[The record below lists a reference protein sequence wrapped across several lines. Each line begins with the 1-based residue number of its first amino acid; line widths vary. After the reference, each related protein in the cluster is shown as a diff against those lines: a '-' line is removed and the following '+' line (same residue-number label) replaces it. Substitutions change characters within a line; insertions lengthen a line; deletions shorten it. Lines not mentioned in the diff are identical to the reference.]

1 MTSIYE
7 RNNLEKKTN
16 NNIIADNTN
25 AIFTVLVPRFTTGQL
40 RTAVSPAMNE

>member
-16 NNIIADNTN
+16 NNIAGNTN